1 MQNMIRNPKEEDHL
15 EDVCLD
21 GRTVLKLG
29 RRC

>member
-1 MQNMIRNPKEEDHL
+1 MIRTPKEEDHL
-15 EDVCLD
+15 EDVYLD